1 MLMTQAYKLAEL
13 DVSISLLRYSE
24 NYSQLNN
31 IKQSISDEELQHS
44 YHYQYRHLQQ
54 QYRLRSAFIRHEIA
68 CATGIDPLAQQ
79 FTKNS
84 FGKPAL
90 INTHYFFN
98 VSHSGDYL
106 LFAGSP
112 VTELGVDVETH
123 WLQHDHRSWLSTLLA
138 EQYLSTHHKKL
149 LSNPKATR
157 NCWSECEAFAKC
169 IGQGLTIHW
178 HEYQWNFDSQ
188 KTTKITHKS
197 TNQKFQVLTQALN
210 AEQDF
215 SLCWR
220 L

>member
-1 MLMTQAYKLAEL
+1 MLMTRAYKLAEV

-24 NYSQLNN
+24 NNFQLND

-44 YHYQYRHLQQ
+44 YRYQYRHLQQ
-54 QYRLRSAFIRHEIA
+54 QYRLRSAFIRHEIS
-68 CATGIDPLAQQ
+68 CATDIDPLAQV
-79 FTKNS
+79 FTKNA

-90 INTHYFFN
+90 INAHYFFN

-112 VTELGVDVETH
+112 TIELGVDVETH
-123 WLQHDHRSWLSTLLA
+123 WLQHDHCIWLSSLPA

-149 LSNPKATR
+149 LGNPKVTR
-157 NCWSECEAFAKC
+157 NYWSECEAFAKC
-169 IGQGLTIHW
+169 IGQGLTIPW
-178 HEYQWNFDSQ
+178 HEYQWNFDTP
-188 KTTKITHKS
+188 KTTKITRQS
-197 TNQKFQVLTQALN
+197 TGEQFQIITQSLN

-220 L
+220 T